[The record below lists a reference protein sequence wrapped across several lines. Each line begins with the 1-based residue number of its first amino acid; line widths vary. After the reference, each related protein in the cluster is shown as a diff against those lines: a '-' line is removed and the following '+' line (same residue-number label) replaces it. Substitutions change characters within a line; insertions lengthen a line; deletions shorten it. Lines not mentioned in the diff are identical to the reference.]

1 MSQHRRLTGRH
12 RMTCRMP
19 GGQQDFAAGCIDA
32 LPVCLTFVF
41 LFFSIG
47 AASRDGGFSTTQS
60 MTMTLAIHAAPLQ
73 AFMAEAGTGLGLPSL
88 LFAALVMNFRFLF
101 MSSALAA
108 DFQRIPL
115 WKAALSIPLLS
126 VSTFTLV
133 RSHAGGRENPYRYF
147 LGCGISTLSV
157 ALLATTLGVH
167 VPTGQLPWLGQ
178 MVDMVLPVHFTA
190 LVALAWPRSRPLLM
204 TFAGFVLTPFAGR
217 YLQAYHVI
225 AVPLLLGS
233 VMVMLEARRQ
243 RKTS

>member
-1 MSQHRRLTGRH
+1 MSQHRLLTVRH
-12 RMTCRMP
+12 RMPCRMP
-19 GGQQDFAAGCIDA
+19 GRQQDFVAGCIDA
-32 LPVCLTFVF
+32 LPICLTFVF

-47 AASRDGGFSTTQS
+47 AASRDGGFSSAQS
-60 MTMTLAIHAAPLQ
+60 VTMTLAIHAAPLQ
-73 AFMAEAGTGLGLPSL
+73 AFMAQAGTGLGLPSL

-101 MSSALAA
+101 MSAALAA

-157 ALLATTLGVH
+157 ALLATALGVH
-167 VPTGQLPWLGQ
+167 VHAGQLPWLGQ

-190 LVALAWPRSRPLLM
+190 LVALSWPRSRPLLV

-225 AVPLLLGS
+225 AVPLLLGW
-233 VMVMLEARRQ
+233 VIVVLDTLMQ
-243 RKTS
+243 RKTP